1 MANSGLQ
8 LQLSIPLSNAML
20 TLRKTLAI
28 ISVHVFHKLDQ
39 LLFRKSDVSV
49 HSGHKPLETIFK
61 RPLATAPYRLRS
73 MMLSLQ
79 YRENREN
86 NFHVEY

>member
-1 MANSGLQ
+1 MTNSGLQ
-8 LQLSIPLSNAML
+8 LQFSIPLSNAML

-61 RPLATAPYRLRS
+61 RPLATAPYRLQHDA
-73 MMLSLQ
+73 LSTI
-79 YRENREN
+79 
-86 NFHVEY
+86 